1 MLANVVEL
9 ERSAAGGPIVG
20 AMRIGVE
27 HLTALSRGC
36 AVLGTGG
43 GGEVDTSTLIARQ
56 ALDDHGPVNLVTL
69 DDLPDDGLIMPVG
82 MIGAPSVSIEKL
94 SSGNE
99 INILRTAVEEITG
112 QPVVAMACCP
122 SPGPQRPGYRYL
134 TQTAWVAPFRRWT
147 WCR

>member
-9 ERSAAGGPIVG
+9 ERSAAGSPIVG

-69 DDLPDDGLIMPVG
+69 DDLPDDGLTENPKRQKDELRDSQKAQAHRFLSAPVTRYC
-82 MIGAPSVSIEKL
+82 ADPFVPLASSRPDCTL
-94 SSGNE
+94 STPKEPDRSA
-99 INILRTAVEEITG
+99 R
-112 QPVVAMACCP
+112 
-122 SPGPQRPGYRYL
+122 
-134 TQTAWVAPFRRWT
+134 
-147 WCR
+147 